1 MHNAY
6 KKAKTKQDELAAQLK
21 ERENDIEELQHRYEE
36 KSREKRRL
44 EDSAGRGRPSLGPQF
59 QARAAPMMPETA
71 GRIDTRGRTEPDGWL
86 QQQRVSSSELRS
98 HRSSE
103 QLHRNLPQRRTSLTR
118 SFDSG
123 LTPPSNLRDSHE
135 RTFRALSP
143 YTRQAVEPP
152 SRPGRDSVGLFSKRR
167 IF

>member
-1 MHNAY
+1 
-6 KKAKTKQDELAAQLK
+6 
-21 ERENDIEELQHRYEE
+21 
-36 KSREKRRL
+36 
-44 EDSAGRGRPSLGPQF
+44 
-59 QARAAPMMPETA
+59 MPETA